1 MNKSILFLV
10 NVDWFFVSHR
20 LPIAIAAMETG
31 YKVHLACTYT
41 GKADY
46 LASLDITL
54 HPLPLS
60 RSGIGIGTELKS
72 FLAVYK
78 LIRRLNPDIV
88 HFITIK
94 PVLYGGIASRLAG
107 IKYRVASISGLGY
120 VFVANSLRAKVFRF
134 FISIGYRM
142 ALKDKRIRVIFQN
155 PEDKA
160 LLIKSSVIFE
170 QQAII
175 LKGSGVS
182 LNSYP
187 YVPEPEGMPVVTF
200 ASRLLKDKGVEEFV
214 QAAELLKTRGVPARF
229 WLVGDADP
237 ENPATV
243 SQKKINAWHEADIV
257 EILGYRSDIP
267 RLFSQSNVIVLP
279 SYYGEGLPKVLVEA
293 AACGRAVVTTD
304 HPGCRDAIK
313 PDKTGL
319 LVPVRDAVALADAI
333 QRLIENPD
341 LRKSMGQAGRELA
354 EREYAIE
361 NIVDAHLGIYGNLV
375 GMV

>member
-41 GKADY
+41 DKADY
-46 LASLDITL
+46 LASLGITL

-60 RSGIGIGTELKS
+60 RSGIGIGPELKS

-107 IKYRVASISGLGY
+107 IKYRAASISGLGY
-120 VFVANSLRAKVFRF
+120 VFVANGLRAKVFRF

-155 PEDKA
+155 PEDKT
-160 LLIKSSVIFE
+160 LLIKSGAIFE

-187 YVPEPEGMPVVTF
+187 YAPEPEDIPVVTF

-237 ENPATV
+237 GNPATV
-243 SQKKINAWHEADIV
+243 SQQKINAWHEADIV

-267 RLFSQSNVIVLP
+267 RLFSQSNIIALP

-361 NIVDAHLGIYGNLV
+361 NIVNAHLDIYENLV
-375 GMV
+375 DMI